1 MGGVGGTNAA
11 PPLSLMAAFERACPT
26 YMLWGMTYEQYW
38 DGDVSA
44 HKMFKRAAKLRRKQT
59 NEDAWLQGA
68 YIYEALCAA
77 SSLFRGMKPSRP
89 QKFREEPYDIFEED
103 RKRREEE
110 AARAKYEA
118 IRDKVAAF
126 AKAFNEKRNLKES
139 EVDGDA
145 RCGT

>member
-1 MGGVGGTNAA
+1 
-11 PPLSLMAAFERACPT
+11 
-26 YMLWGMTYEQYW
+26 MLWGMTYEQYW

-77 SSLFRGMKPSRP
+77 SSLFRGMKPSKP
-89 QKFREEPYDIFEED
+89 HKFREEPYDIFEED
-103 RKRREEE
+103 SKRREEE

-126 AKAFNEKRNLKES
+126 AKAFNEKRNSKS
-139 EVDGDA
+139 EEVGIDA
-145 RCGT
+145 GCDYQRD

>member
-1 MGGVGGTNAA
+1 MGGVGGKYAA
-11 PPLSLMAAFERACPT
+11 PPLSLMAAFEQACPVF
-26 YMLWGMTYEQYW
+26 MSFGMSYDQYW

-44 HKMFKRAAKLRRKQT
+44 HKMFRQAAKLRKKQK

-89 QKFREEPYDIFEED
+89 SAYRDKPYDVFEED

-110 AARAKYEA
+110 EQRAHYEKM
-118 IRDKVAAF
+118 REKVAAF
-126 AKAFNEKRNLKES
+126 AKAYNEKRNLKES

-145 RCGT
+145 RSAT